1 MREHVFFMPSF
12 WHIYFL
18 PFSVLVSTTEPIVTI
33 NYYFCRVFL
42 ENIFIVVYKKLCA
55 FVY

>member
-12 WHIYFL
+12 WHNYFL